1 MLQEEAHINDLKIKY
16 VFRHFTTGNLD
27 VSQKSKIETSMEVEF
42 EEAKSVAQLWKA
54 LINYDAAYT
63 NLHPI
68 DY

>member
-16 VFRHFTTGNLD
+16 VFRQFTTGNLD

-42 EEAKSVAQLWKA
+42 EEAKSVAQLWEA
-54 LINYDAAYT
+54 LINYDAVYT
-63 NLHPI
+63 NLHLM